1 MGGTRT
7 SWGRIRQTSVTEI
20 QRPPSIRGGM
30 TAPDVPFQFQRTGH
44 VSRNRAVLAAMTNK
58 QSSEDG
64 TLSEDEI
71 NWLLMRADG
80 GFGII
85 TTAATHVVPEG
96 QGWKG
101 EMGVWG
107 DHHVPGLTRLAT
119 GIRERGAISLAQIF
133 HGGMFAPE
141 TITGVRPVSASENTL
156 SKDSDET
163 SRELSYDEIESI
175 ISSFGDAASR
185 CAKAGFD
192 GVELH
197 GAHGYLICQFL
208 GEKTNRREDVW
219 GGEIFDRARFLM
231 RIIQDVRNK
240 VPEDFILGVRISPEH
255 RKVGVRLKDS
265 LELAEML
272 SEAGIDFLHISC
284 WDCSWGSSEF
294 PEDER
299 TLTQWFSDR
308 LGKSVPII
316 SAGGIW
322 STSDAKAVMA
332 NGADMVAVARA
343 AIGHADWASHVS
355 EENYSPKK
363 PPFSNQYLLE
373 QGLSETFV
381 DYMRGWDG
389 FVA

>member
-1 MGGTRT
+1 M
-7 SWGRIRQTSVTEI
+7 SVTEI
-20 QRPPSIRGGM
+20 QRPPSPPKAM
-30 TAPDVPFQFQRTGH
+30 NSPDEPFQFQRTGH

-58 QSSEDG
+58 QSASDG

-71 NWLLMRADG
+71 NWLLMRAEG
-80 GFGII
+80 GFGIV
-85 TTAATHVVPEG
+85 TTAATHVTEGG
-96 QGWKG
+96 QGWTG

-107 DHHVPGLTRLAT
+107 DHHIPGLTRLAN

-133 HGGMFAPE
+133 HGGMFAPQS
-141 TITGVRPVSASENTL
+141 ITGTQPVSASENPL

-163 SRELSYDEIESI
+163 SRELSYDEIEAIVSA
-175 ISSFGDAASR
+175 FGDAASR

-192 GVELH
+192 GIELH

-219 GGEIFDRARFLM
+219 GGGIFERARFLM

-255 RKVGVRLKDS
+255 RKVGVRLEDS

-272 SEAGIDFLHISC
+272 SEAGVDFLHISC
-284 WDCSWGSSEF
+284 WDCSAGSLEF
-294 PEDER
+294 PEDKR

-308 LGKSVPII
+308 LGNSVPII

-322 STSDAKAVMA
+322 STADAESVMGH
-332 NGADMVAVARA
+332 GADMIAVARA
-343 AIGHADWASHVS
+343 AIGHADWASQIS
-355 EENYSPKK
+355 EENYSPDK
-363 PPFSNQYLLE
+363 PPFSREYLLE

-381 DYMRGWDG
+381 DYMRRWDG
-389 FVA
+389 FVS